1 MGEISVGSKNTLSG
15 AAGACIL
22 DLSRTDDLN
31 VRSVLM
37 PKWLLASLAAIVNI
51 VIAVIAYRSG
61 RVLIPAVLVIAA
73 VCFIIAAAGSARG
86 TRGGAG

>member
-1 MGEISVGSKNTLSG
+1 
-15 AAGACIL
+15 
-22 DLSRTDDLN
+22 
-31 VRSVLM
+31 M